1 MRSYFTHVAALP
13 AILELLLNF
22 SEKAISGFEPTHS
35 VQNALRPKKSP
46 VIGTNL
52 QFLIYKMSIS
62 LYLVKKSISEKE
74 KRRKSCRKEE
84 MVTCVLYVLWQLAS
98 TFSVFTVQNLT
109 LRIILLYNIF
119 QV

>member
-62 LYLVKKSISEKE
+62 LYLVKKIHFR
-74 KRRKSCRKEE
+74 KRKKEE
-84 MVTCVLYVLWQLAS
+84 ILSKGGNGDLC
-98 TFSVFTVQNLT
+98 T
-109 LRIILLYNIF
+109 LRFMAISLNFFSFHSTKFNIAHNF
-119 QV
+119 TI